1 MTAESTRLKFVLI
14 TLVLAV
20 AADTTA
26 KVFGLGW
33 AAAAVITFSLNAAIL
48 GFAYLYADKLMAQLF
63 VFGLMAGFAELPS
76 DHYSVSTIGTLVYD
90 KGGNF
95 LWTSPL
101 YMPFAYVVVLVQLG
115 YLAYWM
121 TQKWGLA
128 TATLLSGAIGGVN
141 VPLYEYLAKGAD
153 YWYYKNCRMI
163 FGGVP
168 YYIVGGEIAFVAVL
182 PIITSLLARA
192 KWPAVA
198 ALGLL
203 EGVVMFVGWGGTHW
217 ITG

>member
-1 MTAESTRLKFVLI
+1 MPDESSRLKFVLV

-20 AADTTA
+20 GADTAA

-33 AAAAVITFSLNAAIL
+33 AAAATITFSLNGAIL
-48 GFAYLYADKLMAQLF
+48 AFVYLRHDKLMGQLF
-63 VFGLMAGFAELPS
+63 VFGLVAGFAELVS

-90 KGGNF
+90 KGGSF
-95 LWTSPL
+95 IWTSPL

-121 TQKWGLA
+121 TMKWGLGRA
-128 TATLLSGAIGGVN
+128 TILSAVIGGIN
-141 VPLYEYLAKGAD
+141 VPLYEYLAKGAG
-153 YWYYKNCRMI
+153 YWYYKDCQMI
-163 FGGVP
+163 FGTVP
-168 YYIVGGEIAFVAVL
+168 YYIVGGEIVFVGVL
-182 PIITSLLARA
+182 PVMISLFARS
-192 KWPAVA
+192 KWPAVV

-203 EGVVMFVGWGGTHW
+203 EGAVMFIGWSGTYL